1 MHDMSL
7 AYNKQGLASAMD
19 EDPRA
24 SRFAEF
30 KFRELLAW
38 SGKLPNHLLRGDCSA
53 PYAQVLQ

>member
-1 MHDMSL
+1 MSL

-38 SGKLPNHLLRGDCSA
+38 SGKLPNHLLRGNGSA
-53 PYAQVLQ
+53 PYAQILQ